1 MKLKTTPFA
10 ALGAIILSGPVSAAT
25 IVASSQSGPAYT
37 VSSTDLLQTQ
47 LAATSNSL
55 SINGVEN
62 GAIGGT
68 VGILTNGSFGTANAA
83 GGYVIAGGSITFTLN
98 TSINTFGYDLSGIDT
113 YAGWNDSG
121 RDNQKYTVSYSTVSL
136 PGTFITI
143 ASINDIPA
151 VAALN
156 KITITDIGATGV
168 GAIRFTFD
176 SPQENNG
183 VGYKELDVFGT
194 ASVPEPSA
202 ALLGGLGMI
211 ALLRRRR

>member
-1 MKLKTTPFA
+1 MKTTPLV
-10 ALGAIILSGPVSAAT
+10 ALGAIILAGNASAVT
-25 IVASSQSGPAYT
+25 IVASSQSGNAYT
-37 VSSTDLLQTQ
+37 VSSNDLLQTQ
-47 LAATSNSL
+47 LASTSNSL

-68 VGILTNGSFGTANAA
+68 VGNLTNGSFGTANA
-83 GGYVIAGGSITFTLN
+83 GGAHVIDGGSITFTLD

-121 RDNQKYTVSYSTVSL
+121 RDNQKYTVSYSTVSS

-143 ASINDIPA
+143 ASINDSPA
-151 VAALN
+151 IAPLN
-156 KITITDIGATGV
+156 KIAITDIGATGV

-202 ALLGGLGMI
+202 ALLGGLGI
-211 ALLRRRR
+211 LALLRRRRA